1 MKIYSPRIVDTDLA
15 ELLSTVPAVA
25 LEGPKGVGKTESALR
40 LAATIRRC
48 DRPAEQALGMAD
60 PDAFLRGASPV
71 LLDEWQRVPAVWDA
85 VKRAVDADA
94 APGHFLLTGS
104 SHLMAAGTHSGAG
117 RIVAVRM
124 RPMTLSERGVCRP
137 SVSLRDLLTGSR
149 PGIAGECPLTLADY
163 TQEIVA
169 SGFPGLRTFQ
179 GRALRA
185 QLDGYLA
192 RIVDTDF
199 EELGLRIRRPD
210 TLRRWL
216 AAYAA
221 ATATTA
227 SYETIRDAASSGDGR
242 TPAKSTT
249 IPYRDILQRLWIID
263 PLPAWIPSA
272 NAIARLSPPP
282 KHHLAD
288 PALAARLLG
297 MNADRLLAG
306 ASVPQGATPLL
317 GTLFESL
324 ATLCLRVCAQA
335 AEARPAH
342 LRVRSGQ
349 HEIDLIIER
358 DDGRVVALEI
368 KLGVAV
374 NEDDVR
380 HLHWLKREIGER
392 VLDLA
397 VINTG
402 PQAYRRPDGVAVIP
416 LGLIGC

>member
-1 MKIYSPRIVDTDLA
+1 M
-15 ELLSTVPAVA
+15 
-25 LEGPKGVGKTESALR
+25 
-40 LAATIRRC
+40 
-48 DRPAEQALGMAD
+48 
-60 PDAFLRGASPV
+60 
-71 LLDEWQRVPAVWDA
+71 
-85 VKRAVDADA
+85 
-94 APGHFLLTGS
+94 
-104 SHLMAAGTHSGAG
+104 
-117 RIVAVRM
+117 
-124 RPMTLSERGVCRP
+124 
-137 SVSLRDLLTGSR
+137 
-149 PGIAGECPLTLADY
+149 
-163 TQEIVA
+163 
-169 SGFPGLRTFQ
+169 
-179 GRALRA
+179 
-185 QLDGYLA
+185 
-192 RIVDTDF
+192 
-199 EELGLRIRRPD
+199 
-210 TLRRWL
+210 
-216 AAYAA
+216 
-221 ATATTA
+221 
-227 SYETIRDAASSGDGR
+227 
-242 TPAKSTT
+242 
-249 IPYRDILQRLWIID
+249 QRLWIID